1 MFEFSHIGSVLDGLK
16 QGEMVVVVDDPNRE
30 NEGDLV
36 MIAEKVTPE
45 AINFMAKYGRGLIC
59 MPLEKAIIEK
69 LELPPMVGLN
79 TDPYG
84 TAFTVSIDVDNGST
98 GISAYDRAA
107 TILKATSE
115 GVSAEDFKRPG
126 HIFPLA
132 AKEGGVL
139 VRRGHTEASVDL
151 AKLAGAAGAA
161 VICEILN
168 EDGTMARL
176 PELIIFAKT
185 HGLKMMTIEALAAY
199 RQEKEAVKTFP
210 WLEQATETK
219 MPTAYGDFKSYGF
232 VDHRDGSHH
241 MALVMGDV
249 RQRGKSVKAE
259 SALEEEEP
267 VLVRVH
273 SECLTGDVF
282 GSKRCDCGQQ
292 LDKALKAIAEK
303 GRGVLIYLRQEG
315 RGIGLINKLKCYELQ
330 EQGHDTVSANLALGF
345 EADLRDYSVGGAMLQ
360 ILGVSK
366 IQLITNNPEKMASLK
381 LSGIQVAERVEKK
394 VEVFEENKVYIQ
406 TKIEKMNHIPQ
417 TI

>member
-1 MFEFSHIGSVLDGLK
+1 MFEFSHIGSVLEGLK
-16 QGEMVVVVDDPNRE
+16 RGEMVVVVDDPNRE

-45 AINFMAKYGRGLIC
+45 AINFMAKHGRGLIC
-59 MPLEKAIIEK
+59 MPLEKSLIQK
-69 LELPPMVGLN
+69 LELQPMVGLN
-79 TDPYG
+79 TDPFG
-84 TAFTVSIDVDNGST
+84 TAFTVSIDADNGST
-98 GISAYDRAA
+98 GISAFDRAE
-107 TILKATSE
+107 TILRAVSE
-115 GVSAEDFKRPG
+115 GVRAEDFKRPG

-151 AKLAGAAGAA
+151 AKLAGCKGAA

-176 PELIIFAKT
+176 PELTVFAKK
-185 HGLKMMTIEALAAY
+185 HGLKMMTIEALATY
-199 RQEKEAVKTFP
+199 KTETESKRSTFQ
-210 WLEQATETK
+210 WLEQAAKVK
-219 MPTAYGDFKSYGF
+219 MPTAYGDFSGYGF

-249 RQRGKSVKAE
+249 AE
-259 SALEEEEP
+259 SQEP

-282 GSKRCDCGQQ
+282 SSKRCDCGQQ
-292 LDKALKAIAEK
+292 LDSALKAIAEK

-330 EQGHDTVSANLALGF
+330 ERGFDTVSANLELGF
-345 EADLRDYSVGGAMLQ
+345 EADLRDYSVGAAMLKA
-360 ILGVSK
+360 LDVSN
-366 IQLITNNPEKMASLK
+366 IQLMTNNPEKISALNEN
-381 LSGIQVAERVEKK
+381 GVAVAGRVEKP
-394 VEVFEENKVYIQ
+394 VEVFDENRVYLQ
-406 TKIEKMNHIPQ
+406 TKAEKMNHYQ
-417 TI
+417 

>member
-1 MFEFSHIGSVLDGLK
+1 MFEFSHIGSVLEGLK

-59 MPLEKAIIEK
+59 MPLEKQMIEK
-69 LELPPMVGLN
+69 LELNPMVGLN
-79 TDPYG
+79 TDPFG

-98 GISAYDRAA
+98 GISAHDRAA
-107 TILKATSE
+107 TILKTVSA
-115 GVSAEDFKRPG
+115 GVSADDFKRPG

-151 AKLAGAAGAA
+151 AKMAGCQGAA

-176 PELIIFAKT
+176 PELIVFAKK

-199 RQEKEAVKTFP
+199 RKEQGAVKSFD

-232 VDHRDGSHH
+232 VDHRDGGHH
-241 MALVMGDV
+241 VALVMGDV
-249 RQRGKSVKAE
+249 TEQ
-259 SALEEEEP
+259 EEP
-267 VLVRVH
+267 ILVRVH

-292 LDKALKAIAEK
+292 LDQALKSIAEK
-303 GRGVLIYLRQEG
+303 GSGILIYLRQEG

-330 EQGHDTVSANLALGF
+330 EQGYDTVSANLALGF
-345 EADLRDYSVGGAMLQ
+345 EADLRDYSVGGAMLHA
-360 ILGVSK
+360 LGASNV
-366 IQLITNNPEKMASLK
+366 QLMTNNPEKVTALK
-381 LSGIQVAERVEKK
+381 LSGIHVASRLEKK
-394 VEVFEENKVYIQ
+394 VEIFEENKAYIQ
-406 TKIEKMNHIPQ
+406 TKIEKMNHIPY